1 MDGACFPDLSRGAES
16 VPGIEVMT
24 QSSPRDFHIHLVS
37 DATGETVNSVARA
50 CVVQLENVHPI
61 EHVWSLVRTKG
72 QMQRVAAGIA
82 ENPGPVVF
90 TVVDPGLR
98 TVLEESCRELGLPCI
113 SIMDS
118 VLAGL
123 AAWAGSSIR
132 GQPGR
137 QHVMDTEYF
146 ERIEAVHFTMSHD
159 DGQLTHDLDEAD
171 IVVVGVSR
179 TSKTP
184 TCIYLAQRGIKAAN
198 IPLVPGCPP
207 PPELEKVTRPMVV
220 GLTKD
225 PKRLIEIRR
234 NRLRMLNQEDSTD
247 YVDPDAVKAETQMAR
262 RLCSKHGWPV
272 IDVTRKSVEETAAAI
287 LTLYGEFRETRS

>member
-1 MDGACFPDLSRGAES
+1 
-16 VPGIEVMT
+16 MT
-24 QSSPRDFHIHLVS
+24 LNNTRDFHIHLVS
-37 DATGETVNSVARA
+37 DATGETVNAVARA
-50 CVVQLENVHPI
+50 CVVQLENVNPI
-61 EHVWSLVRTKG
+61 EHVWSLVRTRG

-98 TVLEESCRELGLPCI
+98 VVLEESCREMGLPCI

-123 AAWAGSSIR
+123 AAYAGSAIR

-159 DGQLTHDLDEAD
+159 DGQLTHDLNDAD
-171 IVVVGVSR
+171 IIVVGVSR

-184 TCIYLAQRGIKAAN
+184 TCIYLAQRGIKVAN
-198 IPLVPGCPP
+198 IPLVPGCPV
-207 PPELEKVTRPMVV
+207 PPELETVTRPMVV

-234 NRLRMLNQEDSTD
+234 NRLRMLNQEDTTD

-262 RLCSKHGWPV
+262 RLCSRHGWPV
-272 IDVTRKSVEETAAAI
+272 IDVTRKSIEETAAAI
-287 LTLYGEFRETRS
+287 LTFYGEFKDTHA

>member
-1 MDGACFPDLSRGAES
+1 
-16 VPGIEVMT
+16 MT
-24 QSSPRDFHIHLVS
+24 LNNTRDFHIHLVS
-37 DATGETVNSVARA
+37 DATGETVNAVARA
-50 CVVQLENVHPI
+50 CVVQLENVNPI
-61 EHVWSLVRTKG
+61 EHVWSLVRTRG

-98 TVLEESCRELGLPCI
+98 VVLEESCREMGLPCI

-123 AAWAGSSIR
+123 AAYAGSAIR

-159 DGQLTHDLDEAD
+159 DGQLTHDLNEAD
-171 IVVVGVSR
+171 IIVVGVSR

-184 TCIYLAQRGIKAAN
+184 TCIYLAQRGIKVAN
-198 IPLVPGCPP
+198 IPLVPGCPV
-207 PPELEKVTRPMVV
+207 PPELESVTRPMVV

-225 PKRLIEIRR
+225 P
-234 NRLRMLNQEDSTD
+234 LRMLNQEDTTD

-262 RLCSKHGWPV
+262 RLCSRHGWPV
-272 IDVTRKSVEETAAAI
+272 IDVTRKSIEETAASI
-287 LTLYGEFRETRS
+287 LTYYGEFKDTQA